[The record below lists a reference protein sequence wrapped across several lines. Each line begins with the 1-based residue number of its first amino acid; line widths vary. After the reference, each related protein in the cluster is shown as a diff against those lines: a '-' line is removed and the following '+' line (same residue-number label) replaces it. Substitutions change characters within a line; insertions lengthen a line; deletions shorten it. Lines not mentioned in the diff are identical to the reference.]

1 MATVDELKILIKA
14 ETRQLRKELDSVNR
28 KLTQTGKSAERS
40 SGAILGGFKKA
51 GLAIAAF
58 GLAAGKGVSSVRERV
73 VHLKISRHLWIQSL
87 VA

>member
-28 KLTQTGKSAERS
+28 KLMQTGKSAERS
-40 SGAILGGFKKA
+40 SGAILAGFKKA

-58 GLAAGKGVSSVRERV
+58 GLAAGKGVSSVAQTGSTFED
-73 VHLKISRHLWIQSL
+73 LKTSLDTVL